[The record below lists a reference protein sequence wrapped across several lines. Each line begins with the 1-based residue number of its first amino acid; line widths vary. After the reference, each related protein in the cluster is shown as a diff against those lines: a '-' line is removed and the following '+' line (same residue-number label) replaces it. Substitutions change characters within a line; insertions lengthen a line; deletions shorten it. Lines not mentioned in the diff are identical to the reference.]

1 MNLQLACSKVLRQI
15 ADVSLRRDC
24 SPWKDDEA
32 AQGAVWRDLDGFP
45 ADRVDD
51 RHRQAVAAR
60 ARKHGAQVM
69 LLPELLSCKFV
80 LFLHEVQAEAYIV
93 GSACHVCGSDT
104 LSHA

>member
-69 LLPELLSCKFV
+69 LLPRIALLQV
-80 LFLHEVQAEAYIV
+80 RAFL
-93 GSACHVCGSDT
+93 T
-104 LSHA
+104 